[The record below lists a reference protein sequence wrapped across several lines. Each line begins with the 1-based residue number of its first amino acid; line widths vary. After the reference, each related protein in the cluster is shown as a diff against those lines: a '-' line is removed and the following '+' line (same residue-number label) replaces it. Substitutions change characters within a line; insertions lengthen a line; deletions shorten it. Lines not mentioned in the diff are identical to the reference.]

1 MMDALLQD
9 VRYGVRMLVKY
20 PGFTL
25 AAVLCLALGIGLN
38 TTIFSVVSTML
49 IRPLPY
55 SEPERLVA
63 LHETQI
69 KKGTEWNPLS
79 AHNLADWKE
88 QSQVF
93 EEVAAFQRRS
103 FNFSTED
110 NPERLAGV
118 RVNSTLFPLLG
129 ISPILGRDFRP
140 EDDKPGG
147 ERVVL
152 LAHSLWERRF
162 ASDPGV
168 IGKTLLLD
176 GESYT
181 VIGVMPPRF
190 KFPEFA
196 EVWAPLALDMSKVDR
211 GVHSLDAIA
220 RLKRGVSVEQAQ
232 AELSSIARRLEQQY
246 PETNRDMG
254 ALARPLRAELVPEG
268 VNVFLLT
275 MLGAVIFVL
284 LIACANVANLLLV
297 RAGAR
302 QREIAI
308 RTALGAGR
316 IRVIRQLLT
325 ESVMI
330 ALMGGGLGILMAFW
344 GVDLV
349 IASVPTE
356 IPFWLTFGI
365 DWRVLIFTFS
375 ISVLTGILFGL
386 TPALRLSKPDLQE
399 ALKAGG
405 RSLAGGTR
413 QNRLHSALVIS
424 EIALSLVLLIGAT
437 LMIRSFLRM
446 QQVDAGFDPE
456 NLLTMEFRLSGPN
469 YEEDKQRTIFIQ
481 RIAER
486 IKALPEVEA
495 VGIVNDLPIGD
506 SYSTDFIN
514 VEGQPVPPSEAPET
528 TLQTM
533 TPDYLRAMRIPIV
546 RGRAFEERELAESSP
561 VVIINETM
569 ARRFWPD
576 DEAVGK
582 RLRLGASADAPWLT
596 VVGVTADVKEL
607 YRIGGLDVKPP
618 LQTYVLYPQAT
629 YRSMMLAVRTKSG
642 APANITAAVTN
653 EIHAVDKNLP
663 LFNILTMKAVL
674 EKSVWLPLFY
684 GKMFG
689 AFAVLALFL
698 AAVGI
703 YGVMAYAV
711 TQRTHEI
718 GIRMALG
725 AQTGDISKL
734 VLRQG
739 MVLALIGVAIG
750 LLAAFALTRVLT
762 SLLFGV
768 SATDPLTFAGVSLA
782 LALVALLACYIPAR
796 RAMKVN
802 PMVALRYE

>member
-1 MMDALLQD
+1 MDALLQD
-9 VRYGVRMLVKY
+9 VRYGFRMLVKH

-38 TTIFSVVSTML
+38 TTIFSVVSAML

-55 SEPERLVA
+55 AEPERVVA

-79 AHNLADWKE
+79 AQNLADWKE

-93 EEVAAFQRRS
+93 DEVAAFQRRS

-129 ISPILGRDFRP
+129 IRPILGRDFRP
-140 EDDKPGG
+140 EEDKPGG

-152 LAHSLWERRF
+152 LGHSLWERRF
-162 ASDPGV
+162 ASSQSV

-176 GESYT
+176 GERYT

-196 EVWAPLALDMSKVDR
+196 EVWIPLALDLSKTGR
-211 GVHSLDAIA
+211 GEHFLDAVA

-232 AELSSIARRLEQQY
+232 AELSNVARRLEEQY

-254 ALARPLRAELVPEG
+254 AFVRPLRAELVPAG

-275 MLGAVIFVL
+275 MLGAVVFVL

-297 RAGAR
+297 RSSAR

-316 IRVIRQLLT
+316 VRVVRQLLT

-330 ALMGGGLGILMAFW
+330 ALVGGGLGILMAFW
-344 GVDLV
+344 GLDLV

-356 IPFWLTFGI
+356 IPFWLSFEI

-405 RSLAGGTR
+405 RSATEGAR
-413 QNRLHSALVIS
+413 QNRLRSALVIS
-424 EIALSLVLLIGAT
+424 EVALSLVLVIGAT

-446 QQVDAGFDPE
+446 QQIDAGFDPE
-456 NLLTMEFRLSGPN
+456 NLLTMEFRLSGPG
-469 YEEDKQRTIFIQ
+469 YEEDKQRTAFVQ
-481 RIAER
+481 QIAER
-486 IKALPEVEA
+486 IKTLPDVEA
-495 VGIVNDLPIGD
+495 VGIVNDLPLSDG
-506 SYSTDFIN
+506 YSTESFD
-514 VEGQPVPPSEAPET
+514 VEGQTVPPSEAPET

-533 TPDYLRAMRIPIV
+533 TPDYLKAVKIPLV
-546 RGRAFEERELAESSP
+546 RGRAFEERELTESSP
-561 VVIINETM
+561 VVIVNETM
-569 ARRFWPD
+569 ARKFWPNG
-576 DEAVGK
+576 EAVGK
-582 RLRLGASADAPWLT
+582 RLRLGAGADAPWLT

-607 YRIGGLDVKPP
+607 YRIGGIDVKPAF
-618 LQTYVLYPQAT
+618 QTYVLYPQAT
-629 YRSMMLAVRTKSG
+629 FRSMTLAVRTRSG
-642 APANITAAVTN
+642 SPASITAAVTK
-653 EIHAVDKNLP
+653 EIHGVDKNLP
-663 LFNILTMKAVL
+663 LFNIMTMKEVL
-674 EKSVWLPLFY
+674 ERSVWLPLFY

-689 AFAVLALFL
+689 TFAVLALFL

-703 YGVMAYAV
+703 YGVMAYSV

-725 AQTGDISKL
+725 AQSSDISKL
-734 VLRQG
+734 VLRHG
-739 MVLALIGVAIG
+739 MVLTLIGVAIG

-768 SATDPLTFAGVSLA
+768 SATDPLTFAGVSLL

-796 RAMKVN
+796 RAMKVD

>member
-1 MMDALLQD
+1 MDALLQD
-9 VRYGVRMLVKY
+9 VRYGVRMLVKHS
-20 PGFTL
+20 GFTL

-38 TTIFSVVSTML
+38 TTIFSVVSAML

-55 SEPERLVA
+55 DEPEQLVA

-79 AHNLADWKE
+79 AHNLADWQE
-88 QSQVF
+88 QSNVF
-93 EEVAAFQRRS
+93 EQVAAFQRRS
-103 FNFSTED
+103 FNFSTGD

-118 RVNSTLFPLLG
+118 RVSSALFPLLG
-129 ISPILGRDFRP
+129 IRPVVGRDFRP
-140 EDDKPGG
+140 EEDKPGG

-152 LAHSLWERRF
+152 LGHGLWQRRF

-168 IGKTLLLD
+168 IGKTLMLD
-176 GESYT
+176 GERYT
-181 VIGVMPPRF
+181 VVGVMPPRF
-190 KFPEFA
+190 KYPEFA
-196 EVWAPLALDMSKVDR
+196 ELWTPLALDLSKVSR
-211 GVHSLDAIA
+211 GEHFLDAVA
-220 RLKRGVSVEQAQ
+220 RLKRGVTVEQAQ
-232 AELSSIARRLEQQY
+232 AELDNIARRLEQQY

-254 ALARPLRAELVPEG
+254 ALAKPLRAELIPEG
-268 VNVFLLT
+268 VNLFLLT
-275 MLGAVIFVL
+275 MLGAVAFVL

-297 RAGAR
+297 RASAR

-316 IRVIRQLLT
+316 IRVVRQLLT

-330 ALMGGGLGILMAFW
+330 ALLGGGLGILMAFW
-344 GVDLV
+344 GIDLV
-349 IASVPTE
+349 VASIPVE
-356 IPFWLTFGI
+356 IPFWLNLGI
-365 DWRVLIFTFS
+365 DWRVLVFTFS

-399 ALKAGG
+399 ALKDGG
-405 RSLAGGTR
+405 RGSTDGWR
-413 QNRLHSALVIS
+413 QNRLRSALVIS
-424 EIALSLVLLIGAT
+424 EVALSLVLLIGAT

-446 QQVDAGFDPE
+446 QRIDAGFDPE
-456 NLLTMEFRLSGPN
+456 NVMTMEFRLSGPN
-469 YEEDKQRTIFIQ
+469 YQEDKQRTAFIQ
-481 RIAER
+481 QVTER
-486 IKALPEVEA
+486 IKALPDVEA
-495 VGIVNDLPIGD
+495 VGVANDLPLSE
-506 SYSTDFIN
+506 SYSTDSFN

-528 TLQTM
+528 TLQTV
-533 TPDYLRAMRIPIV
+533 TPDYLRTMRIPVV
-546 RGRAFEERELAESSP
+546 RGRAFEEREFADSSP
-561 VVIINETM
+561 VVIVNEAM
-569 ARRFWPD
+569 AQRFWPND
-576 DEAVGK
+576 DPVGK
-582 RLRLGASADAPWLT
+582 RLRLGADADAPWLT

-607 YRIGGLDVKPP
+607 YRIGGLDAKPSF
-618 LQTYVLYPQAT
+618 QTYVLYPQAT
-629 YRSMMLAVRTKSG
+629 YYSMTLAVRTKSG
-642 APANITAAVTN
+642 TPAGITAAVTN

-663 LFNILTMKAVL
+663 LYNVLTMKEVL
-674 EKSVWLPLFY
+674 ERSVWLPLFY

-689 AFAVLALFL
+689 TFAVFALFL

-725 AQTGDISKL
+725 AQSGDIVKL

-739 MVLALIGVAIG
+739 MLLALVGVAIG
-750 LLAAFALTRVLT
+750 LAAALALTRVIS

-768 SATDPLTFAGVSLA
+768 SATDPLTFVGVSLS

-796 RAMKVN
+796 RAMKVD

>member
-1 MMDALLQD
+1 MMDAVSQD
-9 VRYGVRMLVKY
+9 VRYGVRMLVKH

-38 TTIFSVVSTML
+38 TTIFSVVSAML

-55 SEPERLVA
+55 AEPEQLVA

-88 QSQVF
+88 QGQVF
-93 EEVAAFQRRS
+93 EQVAAFQRRS

-110 NPERLAGV
+110 HPERLAGV
-118 RVNSTLFPLLG
+118 RVNSTLFSLLG
-129 ISPILGRDFRP
+129 VSPVLGRDFRP
-140 EDDKPGG
+140 EEDRPGG

-152 LAHSLWERRF
+152 LGHSLWERRF

-176 GESYT
+176 GEKYT

-196 EVWAPLALDMSKVDR
+196 EVWAPLALDLSTTSR
-211 GVHSLDAIA
+211 GEHALDAIA

-232 AELSSIARRLEQQY
+232 AELSNVARRLEQQY
-246 PETNRDMG
+246 PKTNRDTG
-254 ALARPLRAELVPEG
+254 ALVRPLRAELVPEG

-297 RAGAR
+297 RAGTR

-308 RTALGAGR
+308 RAALGAGR
-316 IRVIRQLLT
+316 VRVVRQLLT

-330 ALMGGGLGILMAFW
+330 ALLGGGLGILMAFW
-344 GVDLV
+344 GLDLV
-349 IASVPTE
+349 LASIPTE
-356 IPFWLTFGI
+356 IPFWLSFEI
-365 DWRVLIFTFS
+365 DWRVLLFTFS

-399 ALKAGG
+399 TLKAGG
-405 RSLAGGTR
+405 RSATDGAR
-413 QNRLHSALVIS
+413 QNRLRSALVIS

-446 QQVDAGFDPE
+446 QQNDAGFDPA

-469 YEEDKQRTIFIQ
+469 YEEDRQRTAFIQ
-481 RIAER
+481 QVAER

-495 VGIVNDLPIGD
+495 VGVVNDLPLGD
-506 SYSTDFIN
+506 SYSTESFN

-528 TLQTM
+528 TMQTM
-533 TPDYLRAMRIPIV
+533 TPDYLRAMRIPLV

-561 VVIINETM
+561 VVIVNETM
-569 ARRFWPD
+569 ARRFWPGG
-576 DEAVGK
+576 EAVGK
-582 RLRLGASADAPWLT
+582 RLRLGAGADAPWLT

-607 YRIGGLDVKPP
+607 YRIGGLDAKPP
-618 LQTYVLYPQAT
+618 LQTYVLYPQAP
-629 YRSMMLAVRTKSG
+629 YRSMMLAVRTKAG
-642 APANITAAVTN
+642 HPASITAAVTR

-663 LFNILTMKAVL
+663 LFNVLTMKEVL
-674 EKSVWLPLFY
+674 ERSVWLPLFY
-684 GKMFG
+684 GRMFG

-711 TQRTHEI
+711 AQRTHEI

-725 AQTGDISKL
+725 AQSGDISKL

-739 MVLALIGVAIG
+739 MALTLIGVAIG
-750 LLAAFALTRVLT
+750 LLAAFALTRVLA

-796 RAMKVN
+796 RAMKVD